1 MFTQPASAL
10 NPQRLRIFPSPTL
23 IYSVYK
29 FEYKEK
35 EKQSNRLLM
44 VIKFGNTTDCVCF
57 TPPVELKKSRK
68 NFSNQKRK

>member
-35 EKQSNRLLM
+35 EKQTAD
-44 VIKFGNTTDCVCF
+44 GNQIRYHHGLCLF
-57 TPPVELKKSRK
+57 YPS
-68 NFSNQKRK
+68 S

>member
-1 MFTQPASAL
+1 MFTQPASTL

-35 EKQSNRLLM
+35 EKQTAD
-44 VIKFGNTTDCVCF
+44 GNQI
-57 TPPVELKKSRK
+57 R
-68 NFSNQKRK
+68 

>member
-23 IYSVYK
+23 IYSVIYK

-35 EKQSNRLLM
+35 EKQTAD
-44 VIKFGNTTDCVCF
+44 GNQI
-57 TPPVELKKSRK
+57 R
-68 NFSNQKRK
+68 